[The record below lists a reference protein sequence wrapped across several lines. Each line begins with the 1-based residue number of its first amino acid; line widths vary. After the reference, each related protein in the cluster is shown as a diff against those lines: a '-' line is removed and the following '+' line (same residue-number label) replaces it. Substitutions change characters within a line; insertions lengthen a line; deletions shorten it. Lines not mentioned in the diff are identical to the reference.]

1 MLKFRSVIAP
11 LLLLLVTVTTAW
23 ADEGMW
29 TLNNFPKSQI
39 KQRYGFAISDAWLD
53 HIRLSSV
60 RFNNGGS
67 GSFVSPDGMVM
78 TNHHVGADCIQK
90 LSTKE
95 KDYIHDGFYAAS
107 RAAEAKCPDLEL
119 NVLVGIEE
127 VTSQVK
133 EAAKPGMGEAE
144 INQAQ
149 KAAMSRL
156 EKDCTSR
163 TGLRCDI
170 VTLYRGGAYNLYT
183 YKKYTDVR
191 LVFAPEFD
199 IAFFGGDP
207 DNFTYP
213 RYNLDVAFF
222 RTYEN
227 DKPARLD
234 HYLRW
239 SAAGPREGEVV
250 FVSGNPG
257 TTGRMLTLAQL
268 EYLRDVSYPFVLKTL
283 ARRRQLLQTFAARGA
298 EEERIS
304 KDQLFGVENS
314 LKAYTGFHSGLTDK
328 KLMAKKAAQEK
339 ELRDQIAADPAK
351 QKEFGG
357 AWEAIAQAQKRYR
370 TFYHRYYMVE
380 RQMAVRSTLFALARD
395 IVRLVEEKA
404 KANEKR
410 LREYRDSN
418 LPSLEQELFSPAPIY
433 DSLETVTLAD
443 VLGQLREVVGAE
455 DPLARNALRDGTPE
469 SVAERLVSETKL
481 KEVAVRKT
489 LVEGGGEAVE
499 ASNDPMIQFAR
510 LLDPDARAVRKRFED
525 EVESVET
532 VNGAL
537 ISKALFATRG
547 TSLYPDA
554 TFTLR
559 LAYGP
564 VKGYME
570 GGKKI
575 PYTTTFRGLYERATG
590 TPPYKLPKSFIE
602 KKSALSLDTPFN
614 FVATPDIHGGN
625 SGSPVVN
632 QAGEIVGLIFDGN
645 IQSLPDRFVYTDEQ
659 ARAVSV
665 HSEAI
670 IEALRKIYGAGALA
684 DELKSPGKQ
693 PGN

>member
-1 MLKFRSVIAP
+1 MSKFHSGIVLSI
-11 LLLLLVTVTTAW
+11 LLLVMATATL

-29 TLNNFPKSQI
+29 TFNNFPKSQI
-39 KQRYGFAISDAWLD
+39 KQRYGFEITDAWLD
-53 HIRLSSV
+53 HVRLSSV

-67 GSFVSPDGMVM
+67 GSFVSPDGLVM

-95 KDYIHDGFYAAS
+95 KDYIRDGFYAAA
-107 RAAEAKCPDLEL
+107 RNEEAKCPDLEL
-119 NVLVGIEE
+119 NVLVGIED
-127 VTSQVK
+127 VTRQVK
-133 EAAKPGMGEAE
+133 EAAKPEMGEAE

-156 EKDCTSR
+156 EKDCASR
-163 TGLRCDI
+163 TGLRCDV
-170 VTLYRGGAYNLYT
+170 VTLYRGGAYDLYT

-191 LVFAPEFD
+191 LVFAPEFN

-227 DKPARLD
+227 EKPARLEQ
-234 HYLRW
+234 YFRW
-239 SAAGPREGEVV
+239 STAGPREGEAV

-268 EYLRDVSYPFVLKTL
+268 EFLRDVPYPFVLKTL
-283 ARRRQLLQTFAARGA
+283 ARRRQLLQAFAVRGPEEAR
-298 EEERIS
+298 ICN
-304 KDQLFGVENS
+304 DQLFDVENS
-314 LKAYTGFHSGLTDK
+314 LKAYTGFQSGLTDK
-328 KLMAKKAAQEK
+328 NLMAKKAAGEK
-339 ELRDQIAADPAK
+339 ELRGQVAADPRK
-351 QKEFGG
+351 QKEFGA
-357 AWEAIAQAQKRYR
+357 AWDAIAQAQKKYR
-370 TFYHRYYMVE
+370 AFYHRYYMLE
-380 RQMAVRSTLFALARD
+380 RQLALRSRLFEIARD
-395 IVRLVEEKA
+395 IVRLVEEKT

-418 LPSLEQELFSPAPIY
+418 LPSLEQELFSTAPLY
-433 DSLETVTLAD
+433 DSLETVILTD
-443 VLGQLREVVGAE
+443 VLAQLREMLGAE
-455 DPLARNALRDGTPE
+455 DALLRKALGDGTAE
-469 SVAERLVSETKL
+469 SVATRLVSETKL
-481 KEVAVRKT
+481 KDVALRKA
-489 LVEGGGEAVE
+489 LVEGGREAVE
-499 ASNDPMIQFAR
+499 ASTDPMIQFAR
-510 LLDPDARAVRKRFED
+510 LFDPDARAARKQFED

-537 ISKALFATRG
+537 ISKALFAIRG

-559 LAYGP
+559 LAFGQ
-564 VKGYME
+564 VKGYRE

-575 PYTTTFRGLYERATG
+575 PYTTTFRGLYGRATG
-590 TPPYKLPKSFIE
+590 KPPYKLPKSFVE
-602 KKSALSLDTPFN
+602 KKSALNFSTPFN

-670 IEALRKIYGAGALA
+670 VETLRKIYGARALA
-684 DELKSPGKQ
+684 DELKPPGQRPGK
-693 PGN
+693 